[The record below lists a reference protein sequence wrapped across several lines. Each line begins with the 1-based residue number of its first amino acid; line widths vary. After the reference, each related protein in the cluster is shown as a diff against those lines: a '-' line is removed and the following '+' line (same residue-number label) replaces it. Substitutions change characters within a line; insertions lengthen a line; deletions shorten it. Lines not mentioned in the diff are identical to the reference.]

1 MSTLVI
7 ESLDIYKGMYTKS
20 FTFGNGLTLICSNG
34 VNNVGKTT
42 LVRLILFAL
51 GEEVSMT
58 QGFDSEMLKTRLVVT
73 TDNGRRLTLER
84 EDSTITISGDGEP
97 RRFVPSLEARE
108 IKKCLYGIDNG
119 EIADNLLGA
128 HYIDQDRGWTLLNR
142 GKVIGDIRFNIESF
156 LRGLSGGDYYAQL
169 KRLHEL
175 DTDIKKY
182 KFFVEAAGYQDQMIE
197 TPDAK
202 ELSPDKSRD
211 RERLL
216 QLRIQSASLRKRIA
230 TIRRAQN
237 DNKRF
242 VDYIVNMG
250 LRVKTDEGDILDITP
265 DNLLYYTDNE
275 RFLNGEVLELLTEQK
290 GVDERIADLEARL
303 QEDEGALFSTP
314 RVDTQEFDRQI
325 AGMKLDLPAY
335 EAILSSLKEERSAIK
350 QQMKQPFKMGNKLFD
365 SITNTIDGYCTEL
378 GIEEYFR
385 NDPQGF
391 LTNTLKRK
399 SGTNYHL
406 LVFAF
411 RLAYADAVRRIC
423 NVKLPLIIDS
433 IRGREMSEENFEKCI
448 GLLERH
454 FTDYQ
459 VIIASILAEGI
470 STDRVITLTNKVM
483 EDAVIDPD
491 LEQNQKDVASDRA

>member
-7 ESLDIYKGMYTKS
+7 ESLDIYEGMCVKS
-20 FTFGNGLTLICSNG
+20 FTFGDGLIVICSNG

-58 QGFDSEMLKTRLVVT
+58 QGFDPEKLRTRLVVT
-73 TDNGRRLTLER
+73 TDAGKRLTLER
-84 EDSTITISGDGEP
+84 EGGTITISGDGEQ
-97 RRFVPSLEARE
+97 RRFVPSLEARG

-119 EIADNLLGA
+119 EVADNLLGA

-156 LRGLSGGDYYAQL
+156 LRGLSGNDYEAQL
-169 KRLHEL
+169 KRLDEL

-182 KFFVEAAGYQDQMIE
+182 KFLVEAAGYQDQMID
-197 TPDAK
+197 TPSTQ

-211 RERLL
+211 RERLV
-216 QLRIQSASLRKRIA
+216 QLRIQSASLKKRIA
-230 TIRRAQN
+230 TIRRAQKS
-237 DNKRF
+237 NKRF
-242 VDYIVNMG
+242 VDYIMSMG
-250 LRVKTDEGDILDITP
+250 LRVKTESGDILDITP
-265 DNLLYYTDNE
+265 DNLLYYADND
-275 RFLNGEVLELLTEQK
+275 RYLNGEVIDLLTEKK
-290 GVDERIADLEARL
+290 GVDERIASLEARL
-303 QEDEGALFSTP
+303 QEDEGVLFNTP
-314 RVDTQEFDRQI
+314 RVDTREFDRQI
-325 AGMKLDLPAY
+325 AGMKFDLPAY
-335 EAILSSLKEERSAIK
+335 ESILSSLKEERATIR
-350 QQMKQPFKMGNKLFD
+350 QEMRQPFRAGNKLFD
-365 SITNTIDGYCTEL
+365 SITNTIDVYCTEL

-411 RLAYADAVRRIC
+411 RLAYADAVKRVC

-448 GLLERH
+448 SLLEERFPDH
-454 FTDYQ
+454 Q
-459 VIIASILAEGI
+459 VIIASISADGI
-470 STDRVITLTNKVM
+470 PTDQEITLTSSVM
-483 EDAVIDPD
+483 EGAVIDPD
-491 LEQNQKDVASDRA
+491 LVEDE